1 MAGFDCGAGAWP
13 PMTVAAAAIMA
24 KLNET
29 RIFMVSITPEIRD
42 GETAQIA
49 TQASLTGHLVL
60 STLHTNDAPTALTR
74 LLDLDVAAYLVAS
87 TVDAVLAQRLV
98 RVICKNCKIETTPD
112 AATKRRIDVEGLD
125 LTHVWKGQGCE
136 ECRGTG
142 FRGRTGIY
150 ELLVMDNDLR
160 LEVQRRRGSEEL
172 RAMAI
177 AKGMRTLR
185 DDGLRA
191 ARNGV
196 TTVDEVLRVA
206 RA

>member
-1 MAGFDCGAGAWP
+1 MTFAGALRALLRQDP
-13 PMTVAAAAIMA
+13 DIILVG
-24 KLNET
+24 
-29 RIFMVSITPEIRD
+29 EIRD
-42 GETAQIA
+42 AETAQIA

-98 RVICKNCKIETTPD
+98 RRICPNCKVETRPD
-112 AATKRRIDVEGLD
+112 KSAAKRIDVERLGLER
-125 LTHVWKGQGCE
+125 VWKGEGCD

-142 FRGRTGIY
+142 YRGRTGVY
-150 ELLVMDNDLR
+150 ELVVMDNDLR

-177 AKGMRTLR
+177 AKGMRTLLE
-185 DDGLRA
+185 DGARA
-191 ARNGV
+191 VRAGV
-196 TTVDEVLRVA
+196 TTVDEILRVA

>member
-1 MAGFDCGAGAWP
+1 MPQVPVNEKVGMTFAGALRALLRQDP
-13 PMTVAAAAIMA
+13 DII
-24 KLNET
+24 LLG
-29 RIFMVSITPEIRD
+29 EIRD

-98 RVICKNCKIETTPD
+98 RMICPHCKTETRPD
-112 AATKRRIDVEGLD
+112 KSAARRIDVEKLGL
-125 LTHVWKGQGCE
+125 TRTWKGAGCD

-142 FRGRTGIY
+142 YRGRTGVY
-150 ELLVMDNDLR
+150 ELLVMDAELR

-172 RAMAI
+172 RAMAV
-177 AKGMRTLR
+177 AKGMRTLL
-185 DDGLRA
+185 DDGVRA
-191 ARNGV
+191 AREGI
-196 TTVDEVLRVA
+196 TSLDEVLRVA
-206 RA
+206 RV